1 MPESI
6 VNLVIISMQLILFPF
21 TMILTAT
28 VGMVLSQVA
37 EVTMGSLDL
46 GSICNISTSGS
57 LINAAIKVW
66 ACFVASTD
74 PLLEKKT
81 F

>member
-1 MPESI
+1 
-6 VNLVIISMQLILFPF
+6 
-21 TMILTAT
+21 MILTAT